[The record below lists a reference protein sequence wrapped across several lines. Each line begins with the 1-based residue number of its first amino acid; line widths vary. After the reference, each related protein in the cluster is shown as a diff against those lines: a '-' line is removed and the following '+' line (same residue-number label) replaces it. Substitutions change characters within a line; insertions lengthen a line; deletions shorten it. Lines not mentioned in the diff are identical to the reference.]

1 MKQLLK
7 KNYKNIYLKK
17 GYFVKKNFFDKYTIK
32 KILNEIKLGRGMIK
46 YYDKKN
52 KIRRIEKVY
61 NKGYHLKHSNDK
73 IILFLKEIFK
83 KKFTIFKDKYNAKPP
98 KGEGFYAH
106 YDGIFFF
113 KDKNEKLKKG
123 WYEYSNAFINVLVAL
138 DKCNRKNG
146 ALELAKKHN
155 GGFNKLIKNTYND
168 GTPNIISSVEKKC
181 KFELIDLEVGDI
193 VIFENTCPHRSNKNY
208 SNKSRRTL
216 YYTYT
221 YAEKGSKYKTY
232 FLDKKNSKNK
242 TNKSLE
248 GKI

>member
-1 MKQLLK
+1 MKQVSI
-7 KNYKNIYLKK
+7 NTYKDIFSKK
-17 GYFVKKNFFDKYTIK
+17 GFFVEKNFFDKFTIK
-32 KILNEIKLGRGMIK
+32 KILREIQSGKGMVK

-52 KIRRIEKVY
+52 NIRRIEKVY
-61 NKGYHLKHSNDK
+61 NKGLYLKNSNNK
-73 IILFLKEIFK
+73 IQFFLKKIFK

-113 KDKNEKLKKG
+113 PDKNNRLRKG
-123 WYEYSNAFINVLVAL
+123 WYEYSNSFINVLIAL
-138 DKCNRKNG
+138 DSCNKKNG
-146 ALELAKKHN
+146 ALEIAKKHS

-168 GTPNIISSVEKKC
+168 GTPNITKKIEKKC
-181 KFELIDLEVGDI
+181 KFELINLNIGDI
-193 VIFENTCPHRSNKNY
+193 VIFQNTCPHRSNKNN
-208 SNKSRRTL
+208 SNKPRRTL

-221 YAEKGSKYKTY
+221 NAKKGSQYSKY
-232 FLDKKNSKNK
+232 FIDKKNSKNK